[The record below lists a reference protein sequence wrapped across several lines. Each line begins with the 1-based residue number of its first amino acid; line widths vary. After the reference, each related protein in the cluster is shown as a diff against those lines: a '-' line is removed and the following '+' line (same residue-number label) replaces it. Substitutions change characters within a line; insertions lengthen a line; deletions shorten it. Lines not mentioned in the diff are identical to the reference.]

1 MTFPTMEVVSRLRGL
16 LAGEW
21 GLGPSMAALQG
32 YYGLGPEVVEGVVV
46 GVTRAPAE
54 LQEKA
59 GPMRYPVIQTFCD
72 QIENK
77 RDEKFRVFSG
87 RMRLVT
93 EVRVSADRLE
103 GLVEKLHF
111 YVDAVRDVLE
121 RNAGCLGEGVFLE
134 PGYEVEFDAVK
145 KGGLSF
151 LQVGRVVCWLGVNR

>member
-1 MTFPTMEVVSRLRGL
+1 MTFPTMEVVSRLQGL
-16 LAGEW
+16 LEGEW

-32 YYGLGPEVVEGVVV
+32 HYGLSPEVVEAVGV

-59 GPMRYPVIQTFCD
+59 GATRYPVIQTYCD

-77 RDEKFRVFSG
+77 RSEQFRVFSG
-87 RMRLVT
+87 RMRLVV
-93 EVRVSADRLE
+93 EVRVSSDRLE

-134 PGYEVEFDAVK
+134 PGYEVGFEGVK
-145 KGGLSF
+145 KGGLNF
-151 LQVGRVVCWLGVNR
+151 LQVGRAVCWVGVSR

>member
-1 MTFPTMEVVSRLRGL
+1 MTFPTMEAVSRLRGL

-21 GLGPSMAALQG
+21 GLGPSMTALQG
-32 YYGLGPEVVEGVVV
+32 YYGLGPEVVEGVGV

-59 GPMRYPVIQTFCD
+59 GSTRYPVIQTYCD

-77 RDEKFRVFSG
+77 RSEQFRVFSG
-87 RMRLVT
+87 RMRVVT
-93 EVRVSADRLE
+93 EVRVSSDRLE
-103 GLVEKLHF
+103 GTGEKLHF

-134 PGYEVEFDAVK
+134 PGYEVGFDAVK
-145 KGGLSF
+145 KGGLNF
-151 LQVGRVVCWLGVNR
+151 MQVGRVVCWLGVSR

>member
-1 MTFPTMEVVSRLRGL
+1 MTFPTMEVVSRLQGL
-16 LAGEW
+16 LTGEW

-32 YYGLGPEVVEGVVV
+32 YYGLSPEVVEGVGV

-59 GPMRYPVIQTFCD
+59 GAARYPVIQTYCD

-77 RDEKFRVFSG
+77 RSEQFRVFSG
-87 RMRLVT
+87 RMRLVV
-93 EVRVSADRLE
+93 EVRVSSDRIE

-121 RNAGCLGEGVFLE
+121 RNAGCLGESVFLE
-134 PGYEVEFDAVK
+134 PGYEVAFEGVK
-145 KGGLSF
+145 KGGLNF
-151 LQVGRVVCWLGVNR
+151 LQVGRVVCWVAVSR